1 MITTAFV
8 LAACTVACAVLLF
21 IKLPKTIKRFFLKH
35 QLLTDTL
42 ATAGT
47 WLTLSSISASLIA
60 ALASAMSGVS
70 ISGLLYMQGQKEE
83 RKNVNRR

>member
-8 LAACTVACAVLLF
+8 LAVCTVACAVLLF
-21 IKLPKTIKRFFLKH
+21 IKLPKFLKRFFLKH
-35 QLLTDTL
+35 QLLTDTV

-70 ISGLLYMQGQKEE
+70 ISGLLYMQGKKMNN
-83 RKNVNRR
+83 KNDNKG